1 MEIVG
6 YTVHFGSSLTSFH
19 HDRAAAEQWAA
30 KCRGF
35 VRPAYE
41 LTDEEIRLL
50 HEHAPADPA
59 P

>member
-6 YTVHFGSSLTSFH
+6 YTVHFGSHLTSFH
-19 HDRAAAEQWAA
+19 HDRSAAEQWAA

-35 VRPAYE
+35 VRAVYE

-50 HEHAPADPA
+50 HEHSPPPAA
-59 P
+59 